1 MKNFAWAAFAL
12 LVAFLAGCGGGGGNS
27 AAPPVAGPAAAAPTS
42 SPSGGG
48 ASPFSASDTVAI
60 PTPAPGAATVPVPL
74 PSDPGGAAASATL
87 SSSESIPA
95 DTTIDATLTS
105 SLDSSVPAFSS
116 IARRTSSRS
125 PREGGITTTHTVVGA
140 LKVLVSANVSLSQAP
155 GFTFT
160 IPGYTA
166 AGGATY
172 WLALLDPL
180 RTAAGWQL
188 GWEGPATVSA
198 STTAN
203 GKAATTFAFASNGQP
218 LNLVAGQ
225 AYWIALYLLPA
236 GAPSPTPV
244 PSSVPTNAP
253 SSAPPATVQA
263 SPSTVYFP
271 SVSASPVAV
280 TFSESGFTGSFT
292 LHGDCTGTLNTSGS
306 SPTFTLTPIA
316 QGRCLVIGVGD
327 RGASAVV
334 HVGVVTAPET
344 PGPNY
349 SPTPYPSHSPTPY
362 PSYSPT
368 PYPSHSPEPSPSPS
382 ATPPG
387 ISQSPSPA
395 PTRT

>member
-1 MKNFAWAAFAL
+1 MKNLAWAGFAL

-27 AAPPVAGPAAAAPTS
+27 AAPQVAAPAASTPA
-42 SPSGGG
+42 PSGGG
-48 ASPFSASDTVAI
+48 GSTTFSATDTVAI
-60 PTPAPGAATVPVPL
+60 PTPAPGAATVPVPM
-74 PSDPGGAAASATL
+74 PSSAGASASATIG
-87 SSSESIPA
+87 SGENIPP

-105 SLDSSVPAFSS
+105 TVDSSLPSLS
-116 IARRTSSRS
+116 RPSRRTASRGV
-125 PREGGITTTHTVVGA
+125 REGITAQH
-140 LKVLVSANVSLSQAP
+140 KVLAALNIMVSTNISLAQTPA
-155 GFTFT
+155 FTFT
-160 IPGYTA
+160 VPGYTPV
-166 AGGATY
+166 AGVTY

-180 RTAAGWQL
+180 RSAAGWQL
-188 GWEGPATVSA
+188 GWEGPAT
-198 STTAN
+198 TTATTTSS
-203 GKAATTFAFASNGQP
+203 GAPATTFAFASNGQP

-225 AYWIALYLLPA
+225 SYWIALYVLDP

-244 PSSVPTNAP
+244 PSSIPTNAP
-253 SSAPPATVQA
+253 SSAPPAPVQA
-263 SPSTVYFP
+263 SPTAVYFP

-316 QGRCLVIGVGD
+316 QGRCVVIGVGD

-334 HVGVVTAPET
+334 HVGVVTALET
-344 PGPNY
+344 PRPNY
-349 SPTPYPSHSPTPY
+349 SPTPYPSHSPEPY

-368 PYPSHSPEPSPSPS
+368 PYPSHSPEPSTSPT